1 MKDSKRV
8 QEREQRIGKFVGD
21 FSIVVQEEQSVNY
34 NILRKM
40 LRELLDS
47 EISKA
52 KEEGAM
58 NVFTKEEWFMLKLA
72 MNDIFN
78 NGNHAYEG
86 ISKKIQSEL
95 DKLSNK
101 NKCSGK

>member
-1 MKDSKRV
+1 MEDWKWRLQDVLEKYSNNGIKN
-8 QEREQRIGKFVGD
+8 I
-21 FSIVVQEEQSVNY
+21 EEY
-34 NILRKM
+34 
-40 LRELLDS
+40 S
-47 EISKA
+47 EICEVVAQELSKA
-52 KEEGAM
+52 REEGAM
-58 NVFTKEEWFMLKLA
+58 NVFTKEEWFDLKLA

-78 NGNHAYEG
+78 SGNHAYEG